1 MIKLLKTKKHD
12 SIEPIMVTD
21 NNANA
26 HCVWQNNGLYCYS
39 KFNGVDWEY
48 LNDYKVVDAIPTNT
62 AVPKNG
68 VCSDSNGNPYILWA
82 KSNLRHI
89 FGNLSYLYLTYWNN
103 YKWTGIE
110 EQILRE
116 VLYGSSLM
124 FFNND
129 LYIGSLIFKNNK
141 YLFTMSICQNNTF
154 TQLNTCE
161 ISALSGE
168 SKVLLRM
175 VENNIYCFW
184 ECSNNNNYWIEH
196 VIYNI
201 GSNSFNSTLTRKI
214 NFSNNNVPISGF
226 DFMYLDLY
234 SSSSSQSS
242 ESSSSLSSLSSSSLS
257 SSSISSGSSSS
268 SSSFSSLSS
277 QSSISSLSSLSSSS
291 ISSVSSLSSISS
303 LSSLSSSSIS
313 SVSSQSSQSS
323 LSSLSSKS
331 SLSSS
336 SQSSVSSLSSS
347 SSSSISSSSS
357 WPYEVTYCSGR
368 FSIFPRTEPNIVL
381 DNKTGRYWTKDANI
395 GGTMSQPTAVTYCDN
410 LTVDGVSDWKL
421 TNGYWGTRELAS
433 PGLLDTPANDPA
445 LPLGHPFDN
454 VQSAHYWSDG
464 WMDGSQYWYINA
476 VDGSLGYAMS
486 PIGKYVWAT
495 RITVSDVS
503 STSSPSSVSSSS
515 PSSSPSSPSSDIPAP
530 PTGLTAVTAMWDVHY
545 ADLHWNGSTH
555 ATSYEVWKNTVN
567 NSATATKWATP
578 GGTSAYFDCSPDVQ
592 MTNYFWVKAVS
603 GSGTSGFSSVASCW
617 IK

>member
-1 MIKLLKTKKHD
+1 MNIYWSYTERKIIQSIYSKNVVNSFTWVLRDYVAIDLFVVTPQISNTQPYIIGEIPDGFSFKISGKKNKFFKDNPLLCDGSWTQHGTGED
-12 SIEPIMVTD
+12 TYYETNVRLD
-21 NNANA
+21 NNA
-26 HCVWQNNGLYCYS
+26 L
-39 KFNGVDWEY
+39 
-48 LNDYKVVDAIPTNT
+48 
-62 AVPKNG
+62 VP
-68 VCSDSNGNPYILWA
+68 
-82 KSNLRHI
+82 
-89 FGNLSYLYLTYWNN
+89 
-103 YKWTGIE
+103 E
-110 EQILRE
+110 
-116 VLYGSSLM
+116 M
-124 FFNND
+124 
-129 LYIGSLIFKNNK
+129 
-141 YLFTMSICQNNTF
+141 
-154 TQLNTCE
+154 
-161 ISALSGE
+161 GE
-168 SKVLLRM
+168 TS
-175 VENNIYCFW
+175 E
-184 ECSNNNNYWIEH
+184 
-196 VIYNI
+196 
-201 GSNSFNSTLTRKI
+201 
-214 NFSNNNVPISGF
+214 
-226 DFMYLDLY
+226 LDLIGELARTRENENYDSTRFNLKIISDIIRLSDVCPTPVEY
-234 SSSSSQSS
+234 SSSSSLSSLSSSSSSFSSLSSVSSYSSSSSASSVSSLSSSSVSSQSSQSS
-242 ESSSSLSSLSSSSLS
+242 ESSSATSTSSSESWSTETSSSTSQSSLSSSSISSISSLSSSSISSISSSSSLSSLSSSSLS
-257 SSSISSGSSSS
+257 SVSSPSSVSSTSS
-268 SSSFSSLSS
+268 KSSP
-277 QSSISSLSSLSSSS
+277 SSLSSSS
-291 ISSVSSLSSISS
+291 VSSVSS
-303 LSSLSSSSIS
+303 
-313 SVSSQSSQSS
+313 VSSESSY
-323 LSSLSSKS
+323 
-331 SLSSS
+331 
-336 SQSSVSSLSSS
+336 
-347 SSSSISSSSS
+347 
-357 WPYEVTYCSGR
+357 PYEVTYCDGR

-395 GGTMSQPTAVTYCDN
+395 GGTMSQGAAVTYCDN

-421 TNGYWGTRELAS
+421 TNGYWGVRELAS

-464 WMDGSQYWYINA
+464 WVDGSQYWYINA